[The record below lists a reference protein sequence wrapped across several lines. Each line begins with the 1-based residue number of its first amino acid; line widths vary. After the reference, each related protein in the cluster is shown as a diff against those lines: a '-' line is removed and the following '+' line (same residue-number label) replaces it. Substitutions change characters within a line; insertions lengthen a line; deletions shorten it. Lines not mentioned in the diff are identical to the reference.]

1 MFLLCCCLA
10 ADITLVW
17 YFRFHEPCTSSALN
31 SMAYRAFG
39 FSACVNIAAMF
50 VLYRG
55 EDYGPSVFLF
65 VYVGW
70 MICTSRQPVG
80 PIHLALAH

>member
-1 MFLLCCCLA
+1 ML
-10 ADITLVW
+10 
-17 YFRFHEPCTSSALN
+17 
-31 SMAYRAFG
+31 
-39 FSACVNIAAMF
+39 

-70 MICTSRQPVG
+70 MICKSE
-80 PIHLALAH
+80 ALRLRLSTV